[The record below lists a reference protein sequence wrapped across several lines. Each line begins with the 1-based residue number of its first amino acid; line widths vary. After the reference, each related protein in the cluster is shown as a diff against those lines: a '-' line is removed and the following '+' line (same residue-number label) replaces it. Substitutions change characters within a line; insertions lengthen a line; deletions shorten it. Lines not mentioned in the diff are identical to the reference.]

1 MKKTLWFVVALIG
14 GLIGGLVLS
23 EIIAISAVTLLR
35 GDLSWLR
42 GIKYLPLV
50 TAALAGFYVLKRPP
64 RRSHR

>member
-1 MKKTLWFVVALIG
+1 MKKALWFIAALVG

-23 EIIAISAVTLLR
+23 EWIAVSAVALLR

-50 TAALAGFYVLKRPP
+50 TAALAGILVLKRNS
-64 RRSHR
+64 RRRNR

>member
-1 MKKTLWFVVALIG
+1 MKKALWFIAALIG

-23 EIIAISAVTLLR
+23 EIIAISAVTLFR

-50 TAALAGFYVLKRPP
+50 TAALAGGFVLKRAP
-64 RRSHR
+64 RGSNR

>member
-1 MKKTLWFVVALIG
+1 MKKALWFIAALIG

-23 EIIAISAVTLLR
+23 EIIAISAVTWFR

-50 TAALAGFYVLKRPP
+50 TAALAGWGVLKRPL
-64 RRSHR
+64 RRSKQ

>member
-1 MKKTLWFVVALIG
+1 MKKALWFIAALAG

-23 EIIAISAVTLLR
+23 ELIAISAVTLLR

-50 TAALAGFYVLKRPP
+50 TAALAGIWVLKRIS
-64 RRSHR
+64 RRGNR

>member
-1 MKKTLWFVVALIG
+1 MKKALWLIAALAG

-23 EIIAISAVTLLR
+23 ELIAITAVTLFR

-50 TAALAGFYVLKRPP
+50 TAALAGILVLKRTS
-64 RRSHR
+64 RRGNR